1 MFTLTRV
8 RRAGVVLS
16 PDLFKLEHP
25 GLARVGKGDTVV
37 HNCSKQIRQSEQSE
51 RDKAYLSDPSQL
63 DESICLFSL
72 PVLRCEIHSDLN
84 FTSFSLSL
92 IIKSLLPSRIE
103 QN

>member
-37 HNCSKQIRQSEQSE
+37 HNCSKQIRQLKAV

-63 DESICLFSL
+63 DESICLFF
-72 PVLRCEIHSDLN
+72 P
-84 FTSFSLSL
+84 
-92 IIKSLLPSRIE
+92 PSS
-103 QN
+103 QM